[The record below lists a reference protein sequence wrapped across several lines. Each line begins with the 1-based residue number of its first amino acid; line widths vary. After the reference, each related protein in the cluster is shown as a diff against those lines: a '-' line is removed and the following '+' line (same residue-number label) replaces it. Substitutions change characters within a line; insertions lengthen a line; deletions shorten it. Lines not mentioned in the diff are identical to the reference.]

1 MKEFSHTASV
11 LPLPI
16 IYNMEESGCE
26 GGVKFESQNIYFGRQ
41 DMLWYI
47 QVLRVGDK
55 FWQPTGLWVIDNIFL
70 LGRFHFTFKNGEKSQ
85 REILDYFK
93 NFPQNSPAHHFSK
106 KKSFCYFCPILLC
119 MWLFLKHPYTELT
132 IQLKHKSIW
141 HYVINR
147 KF

>member
-1 MKEFSHTASV
+1 MKEFSHTASG

-16 IYNMEESGCE
+16 IYNMEQSGCE

-55 FWQPTGLWVIDNIFL
+55 FWQSTGLWVIDSTSFYWEGSISLLRMVKSLKEKFL
-70 LGRFHFTFKNGEKSQ
+70 IISKISHRIALHTTSQKTKN
-85 REILDYFK
+85 
-93 NFPQNSPAHHFSK
+93 
-106 KKSFCYFCPILLC
+106 FCYFCPTLLC

-141 HYVINR
+141 HMW
-147 KF
+147 

>member
-16 IYNMEESGCE
+16 IYNMEQSGCE

-55 FWQPTGLWVIDNIFL
+55 FWQPTGLWVIDSTSFYWEGSISLLRMVKSLKEKFL
-70 LGRFHFTFKNGEKSQ
+70 IISKISHRIALHTTSQKKKQKKLLLLLSHFT
-85 REILDYFK
+85 LHVAV
-93 NFPQNSPAHHFSK
+93 PQASIYWTNNSTK
-106 KKSFCYFCPILLC
+106 
-119 MWLFLKHPYTELT
+119 T
-132 IQLKHKSIW
+132 
-141 HYVINR
+141 
-147 KF
+147 